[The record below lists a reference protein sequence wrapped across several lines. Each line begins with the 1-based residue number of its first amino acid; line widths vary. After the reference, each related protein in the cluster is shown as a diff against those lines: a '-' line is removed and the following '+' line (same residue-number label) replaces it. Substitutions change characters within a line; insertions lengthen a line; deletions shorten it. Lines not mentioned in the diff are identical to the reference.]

1 MVDGSDGSDAT
12 DITYL
17 SFGNEDEDADDVGRE
32 TDHLGV
38 LMVSYRDGKVDVF
51 LDVEK
56 VEGRWENK
64 YVGCYH
70 LTSRA
75 VSDGAFNRRVKTNFQ
90 CWPYMNP

>member
-1 MVDGSDGSDAT
+1 MIDGSDGGDAT

-17 SFGNEDEDADDVGRE
+17 SFGNEDEDAEDPGRE

-64 YVGCYH
+64 YVGFY
-70 LTSRA
+70 LLIPRA
-75 VSDGAFNRRVKTNFQ
+75 VPDESPYRRVKTNSQ

>member
-1 MVDGSDGSDAT
+1 LQPAPRAIDGSDGGDAT

-17 SFGNEDEDADDVGRE
+17 SFGNEDEDVEDAGRE

-64 YVGCYH
+64 YVGLYISLPVQS
-70 LTSRA
+70 LTGPSIDA
-75 VSDGAFNRRVKTNFQ
+75 
-90 CWPYMNP
+90 